1 MVEEDMREARCIKVE
16 GMALGQQRRENVSV
30 GVELE
35 SDIVGHDG

>member
-1 MVEEDMREARCIKVE
+1 MREARCIKVE

-35 SDIVGHDG
+35 SDIVGYDG